1 MSLLEKEQEE
11 RLVHEGIPEG
21 DGYTALDSGMQEEV
35 EKYILTPTLVKR
47 EDLVPNQA
55 NDKFGIYDIEELAES
70 IRVFSLL
77 QPLHVKKRSDGKYD
91 IISGHRRFLA
101 ICMLQDQKQNCY
113 MDGIPCVYSNV
124 PTSKLDEMIL
134 VYEANIHS
142 RKYGGEYLGYIRD
155 LYNLY
160 LEKQNE
166 DENFRIESGNL
177 ANYLGMKLGF
187 KNSRQSKKYIN
198 IFDRA
203 EGWIYDAIEDKK
215 RYRRYDA
222 SNSDADRE
230 NCRIA
235 KNGELKKGMT
245 IDDAVIITNLDN
257 VDDQEK
263 LHRLYDENG
272 FITDEVL
279 DRYRKK
285 KGKTMPDT
293 ETEAGTGMEKPE
305 TSGKG
310 HAGSLPRTGKTSAG
324 VDLSAYR
331 DDDYLDSPSGDMEL
345 VRQHASQTEEDYNGN
360 LPEDDYEGYGPEAYS
375 DPYSEEGYDFQ
386 DDGTGSGYEGF
397 AVQEDQGFGS
407 LGGLPESHQDMKE
420 SGTDVLLWISELSA
434 KNEIT
439 PYDRV
444 MVDSVLKAM
453 SDFYFPLYE
462 KEGYIKEDMIPVL
475 QKIADIIN
483 PLLEK
488 TESAGFSGIP
498 QGF

>member
-21 DGYTALDSGMQEEV
+21 DGYTALDSGMKEEV

-285 KGKTMPDT
+285 KGKQCRIRRQKPGRGWKNPKQVERAMLDPFHGQARHQQAWTSPL
-293 ETEAGTGMEKPE
+293 TGMMTIWTPHPGIWNWSASMPARLRKIIMGIYLKMIMRVMARKP
-305 TSGKG
+305 TAILIARKVTIS
-310 HAGSLPRTGKTSAG
+310 RMTGQA
-324 VDLSAYR
+324 
-331 DDDYLDSPSGDMEL
+331 P
-345 VRQHASQTEEDYNGN
+345 
-360 LPEDDYEGYGPEAYS
+360 
-375 DPYSEEGYDFQ
+375 
-386 DDGTGSGYEGF
+386 
-397 AVQEDQGFGS
+397 
-407 LGGLPESHQDMKE
+407 DMKALPYRKTR
-420 SGTDVLLWISELSA
+420 GSEASEA
-434 KNEIT
+434 F
-439 PYDRV
+439 P
-444 MVDSVLKAM
+444 KATR
-453 SDFYFPLYE
+453 
-462 KEGYIKEDMIPVL
+462 I
-475 QKIADIIN
+475 
-483 PLLEK
+483 
-488 TESAGFSGIP
+488 
-498 QGF
+498 